1 MKAKE
6 VGIYMDHAS
15 AHIME
20 LTIDPIAIT
29 SIKSDFTHTVKEET
43 ITKSEILMHHK
54 EQHEESGYYK
64 KLAELIRHYEHVLLF
79 GPTEAKMELY
89 NLLNADHRFEAIHL
103 EVRDSDKLTEN
114 QQTAFVIK
122 YFSKM

>member
-29 SIKSDFTHTVKEET
+29 SIKSDFTHIVKEDT

-54 EQHEESGYYK
+54 DQQEESGYYK

-79 GPTEAKMELY
+79 GPTQAKMELY
-89 NLLNADHRFEAIHL
+89 NLLTADHRFSAIHI

>member
-6 VGIYMDHAS
+6 VGIYMDHTS

-29 SIKSDFTHTVKEET
+29 SVKSDFTHTVKEET

-54 EQHEESGYYK
+54 EQQEESDYYK

-79 GPTEAKMELY
+79 GPTQAKMELY
-89 NLLNADHRFEAIHL
+89 NLLNADHRFESIHI

>member
-29 SIKSDFTHTVKEET
+29 SVKSDFTHTVKEET

-54 EQHEESGYYK
+54 EQHEESDYYK

-79 GPTEAKMELY
+79 GPTQAKMELY
-89 NLLNADHRFEAIHL
+89 NLLNADHRFEPIHI